1 MQVIMGDTL
10 NLIGQLNPEFAQ
22 EIFEDAQ
29 KDGTIHTIL
38 DKDGKSPKYFYLDM
52 KNIDMVKFGELKNNM
67 EELDTEL
74 NEDGSEK

>member
-22 EIFEDAQ
+22 EIFENAQ

-52 KNIDMVKFGELKNNM
+52 KNIDMVKFSKLKN
-67 EELDTEL
+67 
-74 NEDGSEK
+74 KV

>member
-22 EIFEDAQ
+22 EIFQDAE
-29 KDGTIHTIL
+29 KNGTIHTVL

-52 KNIDMVKFGELKNNM
+52 ENIDMVKFGKLKDNI
-67 EELDTEL
+67 EQLDTDETP
-74 NEDGSEK
+74 

>member
-10 NLIGQLNPEFAQ
+10 NLIGELNQEFAQ
-22 EIFEDAQ
+22 EIFENAQ
-29 KDGTIHTIL
+29 KDGTINTIL

-52 KNIDMVKFGELKNNM
+52 KNIDMVKFGELNNNI

-74 NEDGSEK
+74 NEDGSEE

>member
-1 MQVIMGDTL
+1 MHVIMGDTL

-29 KDGTIHTIL
+29 KNGTIHTIL

-52 KNIDMVKFGELKNNM
+52 ENIDMVKFGKLKDNI
-67 EELDTEL
+67 EQLDTDETP
-74 NEDGSEK
+74 

>member
-38 DKDGKSPKYFYLDM
+38 DKDGKSPKYFYLDIE
-52 KNIDMVKFGELKNNM
+52 NIDMKKFSKLKN
-67 EELDTEL
+67 
-74 NEDGSEK
+74 KV

>member
-22 EIFEDAQ
+22 EIFQDAQ
-29 KDGTIHTIL
+29 KNGTIHTIL

-52 KNIDMVKFGELKNNM
+52 ENIDMVKFGKLKDNI
-67 EELDTEL
+67 EQLDTDETP
-74 NEDGSEK
+74 

>member
-22 EIFEDAQ
+22 EIFENAQ

-38 DKDGKSPKYFYLDM
+38 DKDGKSPKYFYLDIE
-52 KNIDMVKFGELKNNM
+52 NIDMKKFSKLKN
-67 EELDTEL
+67 
-74 NEDGSEK
+74 KV